1 MRSAV
6 SVRPFVS
13 TLSFEPTEL
22 WPWISVCLGQDFCSP
37 GIESQGHRS
46 RSMQTVCVL
55 YEYLLRYP
63 RSIDWCS
70 RFPTSAG
77 LGRRQQR
84 TPERAGVVTWP
95 AWPRTSIEGS
105 FFLEF
110 DLLVRTIYLPTQMVQ
125 TDVTEKVKC
134 RLFTDTS
141 EHIRFLLFSFSVF
154 HFFSFWFREVLSW
167 LISALERTLLIASR
181 ISLISYDWT
190 TRKGKSH
197 SHVCAHW

>member
-84 TPERAGVVTWP
+84 SPERAGVVTWP
-95 AWPRTSIEGS
+95 ALPRTSIEGS
-105 FFLEF
+105 FF
-110 DLLVRTIYLPTQMVQ
+110 
-125 TDVTEKVKC
+125 
-134 RLFTDTS
+134 
-141 EHIRFLLFSFSVF
+141 
-154 HFFSFWFREVLSW
+154 
-167 LISALERTLLIASR
+167 SR
-181 ISLISYDWT
+181 IRSISSDDLFVNANGANGRNRESKVSTVYRYFWAYPFFT
-190 TRKGKSH
+190 
-197 SHVCAHW
+197 C